1 LINAE
6 NTHQRTVGKLFLILI
21 LLALIYF
28 TTFTELF
35 QVWNSNEDY
44 SHGFFILPISLYLIW
59 RRREEILSQPATPE
73 RWGYA
78 LMALWVVTYIIGTV
92 GHISTFA
99 NVSMIIFVI
108 GAFAILINGRAAH
121 IVLFPA
127 FFMIFMFPIP
137 SEIYARVTNPLM
149 LISTNISFHI
159 LSILDVPILKEGNL
173 LFLPNYKMEVV
184 NACSGIRS
192 MLAIMAI
199 TLLVGYLYIGS
210 KVIRAVFF
218 LVSVPIALFGNVFR
232 ITSTALLAY
241 FYSPQAAEGFSH
253 TFAGIVTFFISFLI
267 ICGCIQVVLWYSE
280 KRKPSFS
287 S

>member
-173 LFLPNYKMEVV
+173 LFRPNYKMEVV

-199 TLLVGYLYIGS
+199 TLLVGYL
-210 KVIRAVFF
+210 
-218 LVSVPIALFGNVFR
+218 
-232 ITSTALLAY
+232 
-241 FYSPQAAEGFSH
+241 
-253 TFAGIVTFFISFLI
+253 
-267 ICGCIQVVLWYSE
+267 
-280 KRKPSFS
+280 
-287 S
+287 

>member
-1 LINAE
+1 MSAE
-6 NTHQRTVGKLFLILI
+6 NTRQDTTKKLFLIFI
-21 LLALIYF
+21 LFFLIYF
-28 TTFTELF
+28 STFKELI

-59 RRREEILSQPATPE
+59 RKKGEILSQPSVPA
-73 RWGYA
+73 RWGYV
-78 LMALWVVTYIIGTV
+78 LMLLWAFTYTIGIV

-99 NVSMIIFVI
+99 HASMILFAI
-108 GAFAILINGRAAH
+108 GAFAVLINGRAAR
-121 IVLFPA
+121 IILFPA

-137 SEIYARVTNPLM
+137 SEIYTRVTNPLM

-199 TLLVGYLYIGS
+199 ALLVGYLYIGS
-210 KVIRAVFF
+210 QVIRAVFF

-253 TFAGIVTFFISFLI
+253 TFAGIVTFLISFLI
-267 ICGCIQVVLWYSE
+267 IYGCIQVVLWYLE

>member
-1 LINAE
+1 MYTE
-6 NTHQRTVGKLFLILI
+6 NTRQDTIKKLFLILI
-21 LLALIYF
+21 LFVLIYF
-28 TTFTELF
+28 STFKELI

-59 RRREEILSQPATPE
+59 RKRGEILSQPPVPA
-73 RWGYA
+73 RWGYV
-78 LMALWVVTYIIGTV
+78 LMLLWAFTYTLGIV
-92 GHISTFA
+92 GHISTIA
-99 NVSMIIFVI
+99 NVSMILFAI
-108 GAFAILINGRAAH
+108 GAVAVLINGRAAR
-121 IVLFPA
+121 IILFPA

-137 SEIYARVTNPLM
+137 SEIYTRVTNPLM
-149 LISTNISFHI
+149 LISTHISFHI

-199 TLLVGYLYIGS
+199 TLLVGYFYIGS